1 MSFDGTV
8 HLGDVITMLTVVVGL
23 GWKILRDKEN
33 FARLETKVDLVY
45 DWFRDNVLKQTS
57 KGD

>member
-1 MSFDGTV
+1 MNFDGTV

-23 GWKILRDKEN
+23 GWKIVADRVN

-45 DWFRDNVLKQTS
+45 DWFRENILKGQG